1 MTTDRPSVVT
11 ASAGAGRL
19 GVHGVLIATGDGLV
33 VSLAGGERPHVG
45 AVGVGV
51 PYASPRHPGETRASA
66 SVLALT
72 AHRDDEVARPLAE
85 LVARRTGQVAV
96 VTVGLHIE
104 DGTPEEIAALTENA
118 RQALGEL
125 LARLEAAGDA
135 RSRSAGG

>member
-1 MTTDRPSVVT
+1 VT

-19 GVHGVLIATGDGLV
+19 AVHGVLVATGDGLV

-45 AVGVGV
+45 AVALAT
-51 PYASPRHPGETRASA
+51 PYASSRHPGETRAST
-66 SVLALT
+66 SILAVT

-96 VTVGLHIE
+96 VAVGLHA
-104 DGTPEEIAALTENA
+104 DDATSQEIAALTENA
-118 RQALGEL
+118 RRALEEL
-125 LARLEAAGDA
+125 LARLDAERDA